1 MITTMSSIDSNQY
14 KDEVMSLDDEM
25 RRLSADGVYT
35 YPNFNKDKAVATE
48 LFEDEE
54 FEQLQLFLTRID
66 SKQKYH
72 NGNRDHFLLA
82 TMHSADFDYPGWPDD
97 LEFIKEVFLTSV
109 NAFAE
114 SDTRRLLRGMV
125 NKQKLHDGND
135 LPAGM
140 LMLQSKASE
149 YGDDNEDFEC
159 IKRDAMNAYQAGYDD
174 VFEQCIEKIRN
185 MEKQGIGEEVYGNFC
200 SLDLRRLELSA
211 IEEAGE
217 SCISSSISSSM
228 ESLHITPITPNCQ
241 RVVDQNSEPFAIPVA
256 LDTNFIS
263 PEKED
268 EARNKGTTSST
279 HNVQNM
285 KQSQCSNRGA
295 LSPGDPLATIDL
307 NSMPSPPSRILK
319 PSTEIETKQ
328 PTDVRPYLSPCA
340 ICLESVTSHIFVPCG
355 HLALCSQCATSPP
368 YTPRFGR
375 RKVRHRC
382 PICRKESRE
391 IIKVFY

>member
-1 MITTMSSIDSNQY
+1 MDSVN
-14 KDEVMSLDDEM
+14 
-25 RRLSADGVYT
+25 
-35 YPNFNKDKAVATE
+35 
-48 LFEDEE
+48 
-54 FEQLQLFLTRID
+54 
-66 SKQKYH
+66 
-72 NGNRDHFLLA
+72 
-82 TMHSADFDYPGWPDD
+82 FDYPGWPDD

-114 SDTRRLLRGMV
+114 NDTRRLLRGMI

-140 LMLQSKASE
+140 LMLQSNSTE
-149 YGDDNEDFEC
+149 YGNDNEDIEW

-174 VFEQCIEKIRN
+174 VFEQCIEEIRN
-185 MEKQGIGEEVYGNFC
+185 MEKQGIGEEMNDNFC
-200 SLDLRRLELSA
+200 SLDLRRLELSV

-241 RVVDQNSEPFAIPVA
+241 RVDDQNSEPIAIPVA
-256 LDTNFIS
+256 LDTNFTS

-268 EARNKGTTSST
+268 EAHNTETTSSAL
-279 HNVQNM
+279 QKM
-285 KQSQCSNRGA
+285 EQSQCSDQDA

-307 NSMPSPPSRILK
+307 NSMPSPSSRISE
-319 PSTEIETKQ
+319 PSTEIKTKQ
-328 PTDVRPYLSPCA
+328 PLDVRPYLSPCA

-368 YTPRFGR
+368 YTPRFG
-375 RKVRHRC
+375 
-382 PICRKESRE
+382 
-391 IIKVFY
+391 